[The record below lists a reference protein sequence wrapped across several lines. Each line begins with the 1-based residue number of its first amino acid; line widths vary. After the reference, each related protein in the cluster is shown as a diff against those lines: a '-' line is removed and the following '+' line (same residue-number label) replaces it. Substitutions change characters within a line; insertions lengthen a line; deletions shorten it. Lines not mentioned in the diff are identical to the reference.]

1 MQVKNHFF
9 EAKTV
14 AQRTK
19 CEKPAVVGLSK

>member
-14 AQRTK
+14 GHQIK
-19 CEKPAVVGLSK
+19 CEKPVAVGLSK